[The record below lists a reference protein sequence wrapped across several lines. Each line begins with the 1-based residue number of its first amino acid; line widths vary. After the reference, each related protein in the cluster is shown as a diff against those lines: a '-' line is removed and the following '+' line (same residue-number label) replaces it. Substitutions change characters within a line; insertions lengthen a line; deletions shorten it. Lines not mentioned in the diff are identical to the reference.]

1 MVVLTRC
8 HFVIQENT
16 KGIWIIF
23 HDHSWKM
30 RESVNGTQDAARLPH
45 RKQDSPPNEDDHVLN
60 VTSVQA
66 ERQCY

>member
-1 MVVLTRC
+1 MVVFTCC
-8 HFVIQENT
+8 HFAIQENT
-16 KGIWIIF
+16 EGIWIIF

-30 RESVNGTQDAARLPH
+30 RESVNGTQDAVWLPH
-45 RKQDSPPNEDDHVLN
+45 RKQDSPRNEDDHVLN

>member
-1 MVVLTRC
+1 MVVLTC
-8 HFVIQENT
+8 CYFAIQENT

-30 RESVNGTQDAARLPH
+30 RESVNGTQDAARFAIGSRTVP
-45 RKQDSPPNEDDHVLN
+45 RNEDDHVLN